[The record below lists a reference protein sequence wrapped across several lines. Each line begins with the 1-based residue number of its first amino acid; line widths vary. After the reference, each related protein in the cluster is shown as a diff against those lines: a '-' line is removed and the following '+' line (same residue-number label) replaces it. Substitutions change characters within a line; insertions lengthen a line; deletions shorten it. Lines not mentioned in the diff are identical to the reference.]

1 MKINKRLAKLVVC
14 KNVVKQFMT
23 VALLY
28 TYILCKVGVELS
40 FFVYFKLNI
49 KSLKMLKHLNFHF
62 LTLVTTIQEPS
73 LRTIILTSTYQKNK
87 SIILT
92 SCLLEMSI
100 LGLIN
105 QLWAIF
111 LFLELLI
118 LRFLQALVLRT
129 YMNILRNMVQ

>member
-62 LTLVTTIQEPS
+62 LTLVTTMQEPS

-105 QLWAIF
+105 QLRAIF